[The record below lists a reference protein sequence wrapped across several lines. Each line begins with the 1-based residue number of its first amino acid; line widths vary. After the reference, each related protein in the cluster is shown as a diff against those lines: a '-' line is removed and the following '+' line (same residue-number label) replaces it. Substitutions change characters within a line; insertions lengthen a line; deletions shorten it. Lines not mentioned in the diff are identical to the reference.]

1 MKVKDTLQIDLVYS
15 TLTVKLFNFI
25 HGKHRYV
32 GSWEATTFIKK
43 TFPSYQHRYNGT
55 ATFQDIMLW
64 CEENFGN
71 DWIWNFETIYFKHE
85 KDKLL
90 FLLRWA

>member
-1 MKVKDTLQIDLVYS
+1 MKDKDTLQIDLVYS
-15 TLTVKLFNFI
+15 TLTVKLMNFI

-43 TFPSYQHRYNGT
+43 TFPSYQYRYGA
-55 ATFQDIMLW
+55 ATFPEIMLW
-64 CEENFGN
+64 CEEHFGN

-85 KDKLL
+85 KDYLL
-90 FLLRWA
+90 TVLRWS